1 MKLNRARQ
9 RFKNDSTE
17 QTTKIVFQTSS
28 DTMAL
33 QANRKQISNILAN
46 QKPKRFD
53 LIDHD
58 KDIQWRFEF

>member
-1 MKLNRARQ
+1 MDVGFVHFLQVRVNLSHFIFESESAKKLMKLSRARQ

-33 QANRKQISNILAN
+33 
-46 QKPKRFD
+46 
-53 LIDHD
+53 
-58 KDIQWRFEF
+58 